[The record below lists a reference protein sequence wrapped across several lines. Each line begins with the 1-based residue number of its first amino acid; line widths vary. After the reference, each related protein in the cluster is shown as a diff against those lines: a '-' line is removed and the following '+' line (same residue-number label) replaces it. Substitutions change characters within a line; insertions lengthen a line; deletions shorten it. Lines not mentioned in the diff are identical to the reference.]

1 MPSTYAHYRFGQ
13 EVLKELPNDIKKII
27 IENKEL
33 YDIGLHGP
41 DLLFY
46 YLPLKTNEINSIGY
60 NMHEKTGEEVFD
72 TFRKMMTSKK
82 QINHYLAYYYGFIC
96 HFALDA
102 TCHGYIEKRIHES
115 GVSHGEIEVEFDRF
129 LMIEDGLNPISHH
142 LTNHLVASEE
152 NAKIIADF
160 YEITTKQTKKAI
172 KGMKIYNDLL
182 VAPSKLKRKII
193 YALLR
198 ISGNYK
204 EMHGLLVNYR
214 ANPLC
219 NDSTDKLYELYES
232 AKQLAVTLIS
242 EFRASAYGRIE
253 YNKMYNYTFGSKL
266 VEENVHKAS
275 ETQIKNQTNNNT
287 EDNAK
292 TVIQYT
298 VSNELENNADGD
310 ESDNADGSSRK
321 CG

>member
-1 MPSTYAHYRFGQ
+1 MHTKEREMKKMPSTYAHYRFGQ

-60 NMHEKTGEEVFD
+60 NMHEKTGKEVFD

-129 LMIEDGLNPISHH
+129 LMIEDGLDPIRHK
-142 LTNHLVASEE
+142 LTNHIIPSIDYAR
-152 NAKIIADF
+152 IIAPF
-160 YEITTKQTKKAI
+160 FNVTAQQVVKSLES
-172 KGMKIYNDLL
+172 MKFYNDLL
-182 VAPSKLKRKII
+182 IAPSKLKRKFI

-198 ISGNYK
+198 ITGNYQ
-204 EMHGLLVNYR
+204 EMHGLLVNYE

-219 NDSTDKLYELYES
+219 KDSTEKLNQFY
-232 AKQLAVTLIS
+232 KQAIKKAVELIS
-242 EFRASAYGRIE
+242 EYVQLSSLEKTKDDFYQ
-253 YNKMYNYTFGSKL
+253 YTFSGKK
-266 VEENVHKAS
+266 E
-275 ETQIKNQTNNNT
+275 
-287 EDNAK
+287 
-292 TVIQYT
+292 
-298 VSNELENNADGD
+298 
-310 ESDNADGSSRK
+310 
-321 CG
+321 

>member
-60 NMHEKTGEEVFD
+60 NMHEKTGKEVFD

-129 LMIEDGLNPISHH
+129 LMIEDGLDLIRHK
-142 LTNHLVASEE
+142 LTNH
-152 NAKIIADF
+152 
-160 YEITTKQTKKAI
+160 
-172 KGMKIYNDLL
+172 
-182 VAPSKLKRKII
+182 
-193 YALLR
+193 

-204 EMHGLLVNYR
+204 EMHGLIVNYEE
-214 ANPLC
+214 NPKC
-219 NDSTDKLYELYES
+219 IESTKKLNELYHIGKER
-232 AKQLAVTLIS
+232 ALQLLTENNTNNDL
-242 EFRASAYGRIE
+242 YH
-253 YNKMYNYTFGSKL
+253 YTFSGK
-266 VEENVHKAS
+266 EE
-275 ETQIKNQTNNNT
+275 KN
-287 EDNAK
+287 E
-292 TVIQYT
+292 I
-298 VSNELENNADGD
+298 
-310 ESDNADGSSRK
+310 
-321 CG
+321 

>member
-60 NMHEKTGEEVFD
+60 NMHEKAGKEVFD

-129 LMIEDGLNPISHH
+129 LMIEDGLTPISYY
-142 LTNHLVASEE
+142 LTFWGYAASIVTIIVAFLGPVLGTV
-152 NAKIIADF
+152 ADTKGYKKPIFII
-160 YEITTKQTKKAI
+160 T
-172 KGMKIYNDLL
+172 LL
-182 VAPSKLKRKII
+182 IGCIGCFLQKSFL
-193 YALLR
+193 
-198 ISGNYK
+198 
-204 EMHGLLVNYR
+204 
-214 ANPLC
+214 
-219 NDSTDKLYELYES
+219 
-232 AKQLAVTLIS
+232 
-242 EFRASAYGRIE
+242 
-253 YNKMYNYTFGSKL
+253 
-266 VEENVHKAS
+266 
-275 ETQIKNQTNNNT
+275 
-287 EDNAK
+287 
-292 TVIQYT
+292 
-298 VSNELENNADGD
+298 
-310 ESDNADGSSRK
+310 
-321 CG
+321 

>member
-1 MPSTYAHYRFGQ
+1 MIVDYLKNKYAFSKLKKGKYKMPSTYAHYRFGQ

-41 DLLFY
+41 DILFY

-60 NMHEKTGEEVFD
+60 NMHEKTGKEVFD

-129 LMIEDGLNPISHH
+129 LMIEDGLDPIRHK
-142 LTNHLVASEE
+142 LTNHIIPSIDYAR
-152 NAKIIADF
+152 IIAPF
-160 YEITTKQTKKAI
+160 FNVTAQQVVKSLES
-172 KGMKIYNDLL
+172 MKFYNDLL
-182 VAPSKLKRKII
+182 IAPSKLKRKFI

-198 ISGNYK
+198 ITENYQ
-204 EMHGLLVNYR
+204 EMHGLLVNYE

-219 NDSTDKLYELYES
+219 KDSTEKLNQFY
-232 AKQLAVTLIS
+232 KQAIKKAVELIS
-242 EFRASAYGRIE
+242 EYVQLSSLEKTKDDFYQ
-253 YNKMYNYTFGSKL
+253 YTFSGK
-266 VEENVHKAS
+266 K
-275 ETQIKNQTNNNT
+275 
-287 EDNAK
+287 
-292 TVIQYT
+292 
-298 VSNELENNADGD
+298 G
-310 ESDNADGSSRK
+310 
-321 CG
+321 

>member
-60 NMHEKTGEEVFD
+60 NMHEKTGKEVLD
-72 TFRKMMTSKK
+72 TFKKMMTSKK
-82 QINHYLAYYYGFIC
+82 QINHYLAYYYRFIC

-102 TCHGYIEKRIHES
+102 TCHGYLEKRIHES
-115 GVSHGEIEVEFDRF
+115 EVSHGEIEVEFDRF

-142 LTNHLVASEE
+142 LTNHLVACEE

-160 YEITTKQTKKAI
+160 YKITTKQTKKAI
-172 KGMKIYNDLL
+172 KGMKMYNDLL

-204 EMHGLLVNYR
+204 EMHGLIVNYEE
-214 ANPLC
+214 NSKC
-219 NDSTDKLYELYES
+219 IESTKKLNELYHIGKER
-232 AKQLAVTLIS
+232 ALQLLTENNTINDL
-242 EFRASAYGRIE
+242 YH
-253 YNKMYNYTFGSKL
+253 YTFSEK
-266 VEENVHKAS
+266 EE
-275 ETQIKNQTNNNT
+275 KN
-287 EDNAK
+287 E
-292 TVIQYT
+292 I
-298 VSNELENNADGD
+298 
-310 ESDNADGSSRK
+310 
-321 CG
+321 

>member
-60 NMHEKTGEEVFD
+60 NMHEKTGKEVFD

-129 LMIEDGLNPISHH
+129 LMIEDGLDPIRHK
-142 LTNHLVASEE
+142 LTNHIIPSIDYAR
-152 NAKIIADF
+152 IIAPF
-160 YEITTKQTKKAI
+160 FNVTAQQVVKSLESYE
-172 KGMKIYNDLL
+172 
-182 VAPSKLKRKII
+182 
-193 YALLR
+193 
-198 ISGNYK
+198 
-204 EMHGLLVNYR
+204 

-219 NDSTDKLYELYES
+219 KDSTEKLNQFY
-232 AKQLAVTLIS
+232 KQAIKKAVELIS
-242 EFRASAYGRIE
+242 EYVQLSSLEKTKDDFYQ
-253 YNKMYNYTFGSKL
+253 YTFSGKK
-266 VEENVHKAS
+266 E
-275 ETQIKNQTNNNT
+275 
-287 EDNAK
+287 
-292 TVIQYT
+292 
-298 VSNELENNADGD
+298 
-310 ESDNADGSSRK
+310 
-321 CG
+321 

>member
-1 MPSTYAHYRFGQ
+1 MIVDYLKNKYAFSKLKEREMKKMPSTYAHYRFGQ

-60 NMHEKTGEEVFD
+60 NMHEKTGKEVFD

-129 LMIEDGLNPISHH
+129 LMIEDGLNPIRHK
-142 LTNHLVASEE
+142 LTNHIIPSIDYAR
-152 NAKIIADF
+152 IIAPF
-160 YEITTKQTKKAI
+160 FNVTAQQVVKSLES
-172 KGMKIYNDLL
+172 MKFYNDLL
-182 VAPSKLKRKII
+182 IAPSKLKRKFI

-198 ISGNYK
+198 ITGNYQ
-204 EMHGLLVNYR
+204 EMHGLLVNYE

-219 NDSTDKLYELYES
+219 KDSTEKLNQFY
-232 AKQLAVTLIS
+232 KQAIKKAVELIS
-242 EFRASAYGRIE
+242 EYMQLSSLEKTKDDFYQ
-253 YNKMYNYTFGSKL
+253 YTFSGKK
-266 VEENVHKAS
+266 E
-275 ETQIKNQTNNNT
+275 
-287 EDNAK
+287 
-292 TVIQYT
+292 
-298 VSNELENNADGD
+298 
-310 ESDNADGSSRK
+310 
-321 CG
+321 

>member
-1 MPSTYAHYRFGQ
+1 MIVDYLKNKYAFSKLKEREMKKMPSTYAHYRFGQ

-60 NMHEKTGEEVFD
+60 NMHEKTGKEVFD

-129 LMIEDGLNPISHH
+129 LMIEDGLNPIRHK
-142 LTNHLVASEE
+142 LTNHIIPSIDYAR
-152 NAKIIADF
+152 IIAPF
-160 YEITTKQTKKAI
+160 FNVTAQQVVKSLES
-172 KGMKIYNDLL
+172 MKFYNDLL
-182 VAPSKLKRKII
+182 IAPSKLKRKFI

-198 ISGNYK
+198 ITGNYQ
-204 EMHGLLVNYR
+204 EMHGLLVNYE

-219 NDSTDKLYELYES
+219 KDSTEKLNQFY
-232 AKQLAVTLIS
+232 KQAIKKAVELIS
-242 EFRASAYGRIE
+242 EYVQLSSLEKTKDDFYQ
-253 YNKMYNYTFGSKL
+253 YTFSGKK
-266 VEENVHKAS
+266 E
-275 ETQIKNQTNNNT
+275 
-287 EDNAK
+287 
-292 TVIQYT
+292 
-298 VSNELENNADGD
+298 
-310 ESDNADGSSRK
+310 
-321 CG
+321 

>member
-13 EVLKELPNDIKKII
+13 EVLKELPNGIKKII

-46 YLPLKTNEINSIGY
+46 YLPLKNNEINSIGY
-60 NMHEKTGEEVFD
+60 NMHEKTGKEVFD

-129 LMIEDGLNPISHH
+129 LMIEDGLDPIRHK
-142 LTNHLVASEE
+142 LTNHIIPSIDYAR
-152 NAKIIADF
+152 IIAPF
-160 YEITTKQTKKAI
+160 FNVTAQQVVKSLES
-172 KGMKIYNDLL
+172 MKFYNDLL
-182 VAPSKLKRKII
+182 IAPSKLKRKFI

-198 ISGNYK
+198 ITGNYQ
-204 EMHGLLVNYR
+204 EMHGLLVNYE

-219 NDSTDKLYELYES
+219 KDSTEKLNQFY
-232 AKQLAVTLIS
+232 KQAIKKAVELIS
-242 EFRASAYGRIE
+242 EYVQLSSLEKTKDDFYQ
-253 YNKMYNYTFGSKL
+253 YTFSGKK
-266 VEENVHKAS
+266 E
-275 ETQIKNQTNNNT
+275 
-287 EDNAK
+287 
-292 TVIQYT
+292 
-298 VSNELENNADGD
+298 
-310 ESDNADGSSRK
+310 
-321 CG
+321 

>member
-27 IENKEL
+27 IENKEI

-60 NMHEKTGEEVFD
+60 NMHEKTGKEVFD
-72 TFRKMMTSKK
+72 TFRKIMTSKK

-96 HFALDA
+96 HFVLDA

-115 GVSHGEIEVEFDRF
+115 GVSHGEMEVEFDCF

-142 LTNHLVASEE
+142 LTNHLVACEE

-160 YEITTKQTKKAI
+160 YKITTKQTKKAI
-172 KGMKIYNDLL
+172 KGMKMYNDLL
-182 VAPSKLKRKII
+182 AAPSKLKRKII

-204 EMHGLLVNYR
+204 EMHGLLVNYE

-219 NDSTDKLYELYES
+219 KDSTEKLNQFY
-232 AKQLAVTLIS
+232 KQAIKKAVELIS
-242 EFRASAYGRIE
+242 EYVQLSSLE
-253 YNKMYNYTFGSKL
+253 
-266 VEENVHKAS
+266 
-275 ETQIKNQTNNNT
+275 
-287 EDNAK
+287 K
-292 TVIQYT
+292 TKDDFYQYIF
-298 VSNELENNADGD
+298 SGKKE
-310 ESDNADGSSRK
+310 
-321 CG
+321 

>member
-1 MPSTYAHYRFGQ
+1 MIVDYLKNKYAFSKLKEREMKKMPSTYAHYRFGQ

-60 NMHEKTGEEVFD
+60 NMHEKTGKEVFD

-129 LMIEDGLNPISHH
+129 LMIEDGLDPIRHK
-142 LTNHLVASEE
+142 LTNHIIPSIDYAR
-152 NAKIIADF
+152 IIAPF
-160 YEITTKQTKKAI
+160 FNVTAQQVVKSLES
-172 KGMKIYNDLL
+172 MKFYNDLL
-182 VAPSKLKRKII
+182 IAPSKLKRKFI

-198 ISGNYK
+198 ITGNYQ
-204 EMHGLLVNYR
+204 EMHGLLVNYE

-219 NDSTDKLYELYES
+219 KDSTEKLNQFY
-232 AKQLAVTLIS
+232 KQAIKKAVELIS
-242 EFRASAYGRIE
+242 EYVQLSSLEKTKDDFYQ
-253 YNKMYNYTFGSKL
+253 YTFSGKK
-266 VEENVHKAS
+266 E
-275 ETQIKNQTNNNT
+275 
-287 EDNAK
+287 
-292 TVIQYT
+292 
-298 VSNELENNADGD
+298 
-310 ESDNADGSSRK
+310 
-321 CG
+321 

>member
-1 MPSTYAHYRFGQ
+1 MIVDYLKNKYAFSKLKERKMKKMPSTYAHYRFGQ

-60 NMHEKTGEEVFD
+60 NMHEKTGKEVFD

-129 LMIEDGLNPISHH
+129 LMIEDGLDPIRHK
-142 LTNHLVASEE
+142 LTNHIIPSIDYAR
-152 NAKIIADF
+152 IIAPF
-160 YEITTKQTKKAI
+160 FNVTAQQVVKSLES
-172 KGMKIYNDLL
+172 MKFYNDLL
-182 VAPSKLKRKII
+182 IAPSKLKRKFI

-198 ISGNYK
+198 ITGNYQ
-204 EMHGLLVNYR
+204 EMHGLLVNYE

-219 NDSTDKLYELYES
+219 KDSTEKLNQFY
-232 AKQLAVTLIS
+232 KQAIKKAVELIS
-242 EFRASAYGRIE
+242 EYVQLSSLEKTKDDFYQ
-253 YNKMYNYTFGSKL
+253 YTFSGKK
-266 VEENVHKAS
+266 E
-275 ETQIKNQTNNNT
+275 
-287 EDNAK
+287 
-292 TVIQYT
+292 
-298 VSNELENNADGD
+298 
-310 ESDNADGSSRK
+310 
-321 CG
+321 